1 MSTADNRLRVWDE
14 TIRLQVAYR
23 FVSFERWC
31 WGTLFDLCN
40 DFIWTYVA
48 ICKAEWSPAII
59 ATNDV
64 KCHYLQISIEN
75 IRKLRKKIILIAP
88 HLDWTILSRVTYSI
102 NESEITDLWKL
113 SPPFTKV
120 KHVDLLVCLWWWDW
134 KHRGTVC
141 HLVGSRHRSAFELI
155 VPLSTTKRRS
165 LWRK

>member
-1 MSTADNRLRVWDE
+1 MVISYFGWWPTWDARFYVVLNVLSCFRNVLRLFNVNFMSTADNRLRVWDE

-31 WGTLFDLCN
+31 WGTLFDSCN
-40 DFIWTYVA
+40 DFIWTHVA

-64 KCHYLQISIEN
+64 KCHYLEISIEN

-102 NESEITDLWKL
+102 NESEITDLWK
-113 SPPFTKV
+113 
-120 KHVDLLVCLWWWDW
+120 
-134 KHRGTVC
+134 
-141 HLVGSRHRSAFELI
+141 
-155 VPLSTTKRRS
+155 
-165 LWRK
+165 